1 MFSLLIRLGKV
12 SDSRDVFKH
21 APVILLYLIGSDKE
35 IDMNKLLLSVLAVL
49 LLLTGVTACGGS
61 NDSAIPDENKQELV
75 EVQEQEAQAKGGFDS
90 DIKLPTGETY
100 RLSSP
105 TKFTPGKFA
114 AGQVPGQSFNRFE
127 VSVTNGGTAD
137 LDLAVLIVSGTTSGG
152 ACVDIFDG
160 DNNINGAPLEP
171 LAAGATKKFGWA
183 LSCPGAAGDEL
194 KVKLISGETAL
205 IEATGKLS

>member
-1 MFSLLIRLGKV
+1 MKKL
-12 SDSRDVFKH
+12 
-21 APVILLYLIGSDKE
+21 LIGSLA
-35 IDMNKLLLSVLAVL
+35 LLA
-49 LLLTGVTACGGS
+49 LLTSLTACGGS
-61 NDSAIPDENKQELV
+61 DEAAVPEEDKQELV
-75 EVQEQEAQAKGGFDS
+75 QEQELEAQATGGFDS
-90 DIKLPTGETY
+90 DIQLPTGETY

-137 LDLAVLIVSGTTSGG
+137 LDLAVLIVSGTTSAG

-160 DNNINGAPLEP
+160 DNKINGAPLEP
-171 LAAGATKKFGWA
+171 LAAGATKSFGWA
-183 LSCPGAAGDEL
+183 LSCPGASGDEL